1 MAKRNLDRNLPAKK
15 YTHSNPTELR
25 LSFEFSGN
33 STQFIDIARAMSAI
47 NRKFV
52 SQQAYF
58 YVSKVELYNDENAF
72 VDIHTLP
79 DTWVT
84 RNAVKRGRAMFEKMN
99 GLLDPAASGIAAAPY
114 YDFKVYMSDRH
125 RSTGSADPVL
135 YDINSAPE
143 VVAPDEWRYSQLIS
157 ADSDGDGTA
166 DLSTG
171 AVTLTQ
177 EADNFYLHV
186 LGDHNGSPS
195 NWTSVGLIKSYGES
209 RSTVSSGASEVALDN
224 TDPLM
229 NLFDNSSEEQINDVA
244 TRLQLDNDGPPY
256 DLDVYVGEAIGMA
269 QQARLVTTAQLGRV
283 ATAPGFC
290 APMGLICVDPQETAT
305 AFRVVITLAP
315 GTYHGCYAE
324 RV

>member
-25 LSFEFSGN
+25 LSFEFAGN

-58 YVSKVELYNDENAF
+58 YVSKVELYNNEDAF

-99 GLLDPAASGIAAAPY
+99 GLLDPAVSGIAAAPY
-114 YDFKVYMSDRH
+114 YDFKVYMSNRH
-125 RSTGSADPVL
+125 RTTGSADPVL
-135 YDINSAPE
+135 YDINSTPT
-143 VVAPDEWRYSQLIS
+143 VVSPDEWDYSQLVS
-157 ADSDGDGTA
+157 ADDDGDA
-166 DLSTG
+166 
-171 AVTLTQ
+171 TQ
-177 EADNFYLHV
+177 QADNFYLHV
-186 LGDHNGSPS
+186 LGDHSGSSS
-195 NWTSVGLIKSYGES
+195 NWNSVGLIKSYGES
-209 RSTVSSGASEVALDN
+209 RTTVSTFGGSEAALDI
-224 TDPLM
+224 TDPILNLM
-229 NLFDNSSEEQINDVA
+229 DNSSEEQLNDIA
-244 TRLQLDNDGPPY
+244 TRLQQDNDVPPY
-256 DLDVYVGEAIGMA
+256 DADVYVGTDVGMA
-269 QQARLVTTAQLGRV
+269 QQARLVTTSTLGRV

-290 APMGLICVDPQETAT
+290 APMGLICVDPQQTAT

>member
-33 STQFIDIARAMSAI
+33 STQFIDIARALSAI

-58 YVSKVELYNDENAF
+58 YVSKVELYNNEDAF

-79 DTWVT
+79 DTWTT
-84 RNAVKRGRAMFEKMN
+84 RNAYKRGRAMFEKMN
-99 GLLDPAASGIAAAPY
+99 GLLDPAVSGIAAAPY

-125 RSTGSADPVL
+125 RSTGSADPAM
-135 YDINSAPE
+135 YDINSAQDLI
-143 VVAPDEWRYSQLIS
+143 VPDEWDYSQLIS
-157 ADSDGDGTA
+157 ADDDGDA
-166 DLSTG
+166 
-171 AVTLTQ
+171 TQ
-177 EADNFYLHV
+177 QADNFYLHM
-186 LGDHNGSPS
+186 LGDHQGSTS
-195 NWTSVGLIKSYGES
+195 NWISVGLIKSYGES
-209 RSTVSSGASEVALDN
+209 RTTVSTFGGSEAALDI
-224 TDPLM
+224 TDPIM
-229 NLFDNSSEEQINDVA
+229 NLMDNSSEEQINDIA
-244 TRLQLDNDGPPY
+244 TRLQQDNDVPPY
-256 DLDVYVGEAIGMA
+256 DADLYVGEEVHMA
-269 QQARLVTTAQLGRV
+269 QQARLVTTSTLGRV

-290 APMGLICVDPQETAT
+290 APLGLICVDPQQTAT